1 MNWILEYSPIFFDFD
16 GLLVDTEPLHY
27 KAYQTLLKNHGVS
40 CPWNFP
46 TYITLAHKNSVGL
59 RNAITDLAPQ
69 LLETH
74 SWEELYEEKKAAYDA
89 LVDEGGLELMPG
101 AEKMLEIVQTANIP
115 HAVVTN
121 STFKQIS
128 LIREQLPLL
137 KKIPYWITRED
148 YKNPKPAPDAYLKAI
163 EELGASDNML
173 GFEDSLKGIHAL
185 EEASITPV
193 LVCPSDHPQLEKV
206 SKGSL
211 RVYSSLKE
219 TLA

>member
-1 MNWILEYSPIFFDFD
+1 MNWILKYSPIFFDFD

-40 CPWNFP
+40 FPWDFP
-46 TYITLAHKNSVGL
+46 SYIAMAHKSSVGL
-59 RNAITDLAPQ
+59 RNTITAHAPQ
-69 LLETH
+69 LFETH
-74 SWEELYEEKKAAYDA
+74 SWEELYEEKKAAYDT
-89 LVDEGGLELMPG
+89 LVEKGGLELMPG
-101 AEKMLEIVQTANIP
+101 AKKMLEIVQAANIP

-137 KKIPYWITRED
+137 KKIPNWITRED

-185 EEASITPV
+185 EEALITPI
-193 LVCPSDHPQLEKV
+193 LICPSDHPQLEKV
-206 SKGSL
+206 QEGSL
-211 RVYSSLKE
+211 KIYSSFNDIM
-219 TLA
+219 